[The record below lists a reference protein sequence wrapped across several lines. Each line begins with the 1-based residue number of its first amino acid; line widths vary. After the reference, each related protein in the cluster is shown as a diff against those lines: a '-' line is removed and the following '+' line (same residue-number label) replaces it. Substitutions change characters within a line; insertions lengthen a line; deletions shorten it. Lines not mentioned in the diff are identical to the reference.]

1 MTLAGIGSDTATLAA
16 ASSSFATSSLL
27 NPLALLVL
35 CVIAGVGTA
44 LAMPTG
50 KTTLV
55 RRLGGIFA
63 LLGLIGFLG
72 YLGSL
77 SRDSGAAMLVGGQ
90 ISPFFWLFS
99 AISVFA
105 AFRVITHE
113 RPVYSALY
121 FVLSVFGTAGL
132 FILLWAEFMAAALV
146 IIYAGA
152 ILITYVFV
160 IMLASEGGGG
170 VASRDV
176 GMEQLAECDKNSKD
190 RWVASC
196 LGFVLMGAI
205 LLVVFNKAEHLT
217 AATNPRT
224 VAMLRGEFEA
234 EDATTQPA
242 PATMPVQAD
251 LPWQTPPTTATADT
265 TAAAAEPGG
274 VSAELSSVQQLGLYL
289 FQSQVVNLQ
298 LGGLLLTIAMIGA
311 IMIARRQVQND
322 GTMAAQLTEIYSTP
336 ATPGSDNPH
345 SIPVYG
351 TDNPRAKEYPQL

>member
-1 MTLAGIGSDTATLAA
+1 MTLAGTGSETATLAA

-35 CVIAGVGTA
+35 CIIAGVGTA

-50 KTTLV
+50 KVTIV
-55 RRLGGIFA
+55 RRLGGILA
-63 LLGLIGFLG
+63 LFGLVGFLG

-77 SRDSGAAMLVGGQ
+77 TRDSGSAILLGGQ
-90 ISPFFWLFS
+90 INPFFWLFS
-99 AISVFA
+99 VISVFA

-132 FILLWAEFMAAALV
+132 FILLWAEFMAAALI

-170 VASRDV
+170 VASRDMA
-176 GMEQLAECDKNSKD
+176 MEQLAECDKNSKD

-205 LLVVFNKAEHLT
+205 LLVIFNKAEHLT

-224 VAMLRGEFEA
+224 FTMLRGEYEA
-234 EDATTQPA
+234 DPVA
-242 PATMPVQAD
+242 PEPIASAMEPTPQELTPLEAD
-251 LPWQTPPTTATADT
+251 NAPP
-265 TAAAAEPGG
+265 AAAAD
-274 VSAELSSVQQLGLYL
+274 LSPVQQLGLYL

-298 LGGLLLTIAMIGA
+298 LGGLLLTVAMIGA

-322 GTMAAQLTEIYSTP
+322 GTMAAQFKEMYSAP

>member
-1 MTLAGIGSDTATLAA
+1 MTLAGIGSDTAILAA

-50 KTTLV
+50 KATLV

-77 SRDSGAAMLVGGQ
+77 SRDTGAAMLIGGQ

-224 VAMLRGEFEA
+224 VAMLRGEFETD
-234 EDATTQPA
+234 EATTQAA
-242 PATMPVQAD
+242 PVAPPVQAD
-251 LPWQTPPTTATADT
+251 LPWQAPHTTASADV
-265 TAAAAEPGG
+265 AAAAQPTGAA
-274 VSAELSSVQQLGLYL
+274 AELSPVQQLGLYL

>member
-1 MTLAGIGSDTATLAA
+1 MAAVVIGSDWGILAA
-16 ASSSFATSSLL
+16 AGSNFASSSLL

-35 CVIAGVGTA
+35 CVVAGVGTA
-44 LAMPTG
+44 VALPAG
-50 KTTLV
+50 RANIARKF
-55 RRLGGIFA
+55 GGAAA
-63 LLGLIGFLG
+63 LLALVGFLG

-77 SRDSGAAMLVGGQ
+77 AQATTGEQSNGQ
-90 ISPFFWLFS
+90 INPFFWVFS

-121 FVLSVFGTAGL
+121 FVLSVLGTAGL

-152 ILITYVFV
+152 ILITYTFV

-170 VASRDV
+170 VANRDA
-176 GMEQLAECDKNSKD
+176 GMELLGDCDKHARD
-190 RWVASC
+190 RWVASA
-196 LGFVLMGAI
+196 LGFVLMGAV
-205 LLVVFNKAEHLT
+205 LLVIFNKAEHLT

-224 VAMLRGEFEA
+224 ASLLRLSEGHGAVDSPEVATA
-234 EDATTQPA
+234 TPAADATTQLSETQPA
-242 PATMPVQAD
+242 DVASASEDSLPAKPPIAD
-251 LPWQTPPTTATADT
+251 LSQ
-265 TAAAAEPGG
+265 
-274 VSAELSSVQQLGLYL
+274 VQQLGLYL

-298 LGGLLLTIAMIGA
+298 IGGLLLTVAMIGA
-311 IMIARRQVQND
+311 IMIARRQVQTDVNM
-322 GTMAAQLTEIYSTP
+322 TQQLKEVYATP
-336 ATPGSDNPH
+336 ATPGSDDPH